1 MNRTLREDSEPVTP
15 DTDTTPRPLTPEQ
28 ISGHARPSFPQIA
41 PDGDRILYTVRQI
54 SKSGEH
60 QESAIWIVSVDDGEA
75 TQYSSGLAFDDEPRW
90 SPDGARVAFISDRAE
105 RGKATVYVMPAG
117 GGEAV
122 RAFDQDGDMDTLMWS
137 PDGTRLS
144 VLMTEPE
151 TDEEKKR
158 NEERDDAS
166 VWDTDYKFQRLWVI
180 DPATR
185 KGRCV
190 SPPGRQVL
198 TYAWSADS
206 LQIAICTTPTPR
218 IDDIFK
224 QTQLAVVTRDGG
236 EPRTVCEPYSVAAD
250 PVWSADGNHIAW
262 IGPAGRVANGDC
274 VYSVSAE
281 GGDPVCLT
289 PDFPGTVETLV
300 PIGDREKL
308 LVQASAGMHTS
319 LHSLTWDGHL
329 QSLNLPGDSGSIPM
343 PVTVSRDGANVAGI
357 WESGRSAPDVWV
369 WDTRIEGDVSRRT
382 HLNEELEQA
391 AIGDAEVV
399 RWSNGDVD
407 EIEGMLF
414 KPYGYDPQ
422 IRYPLVVQIHGGPTS
437 RWADEFT
444 ATWHDWAHALAGR
457 GFAVLLPNPRGSTGR
472 GPEFSNAIYNDV
484 GGGEYRDMITGVEA
498 MIERG
503 IADPDRL
510 GVGGWSWGGY
520 MTAWTISQ
528 TTRFKAA
535 IVGAGLPNM
544 VSDNGIG
551 DIPTANLS
559 YFEKSVYQ
567 DPEPY
572 WERSAIRYLRNVNTP
587 TLILHGEADQRVAM
601 PQGLEL
607 YTGLRSLGVETRFV
621 TYPREPHGIQ
631 ETNHQK
637 DLIERVIDWYTK
649 HLKD

>member
-15 DTDTTPRPLTPEQ
+15 DTEATPRPLTPEQ
-28 ISGHARPSFPQIA
+28 ITGHSRPSFPQIA

-60 QESAIWIVSVDDGEA
+60 QESAIWTVPVDGGEA

-105 RGKATVYVMPAG
+105 RGKATVYVMPAS

-122 RAFDQDGDMDTLMWS
+122 RVFDQEGDMDTLMWS

-158 NEERDDAS
+158 NEERDDAN
-166 VWDTDYKFQRLWVI
+166 VWDTDYRFQRLWVI
-180 DPATR
+180 DPATS

-190 SPPGRQVL
+190 SPPGRQVM

-206 LQIAICTTPTPR
+206 LQIALCSTPTPR

-224 QTQLAVVTRDGG
+224 HTQLAVVTRDGG
-236 EPRTVCEPYSVAAD
+236 EPRTVCEPYGVAAD
-250 PVWSADGNHIAW
+250 PVWSADGNRIAW
-262 IGPAGRVANGDC
+262 IGPAGRVANGDY
-274 VYSVSAE
+274 VYSVSIE

-289 PDFPGTVETLV
+289 PDFPGTVESLV
-300 PIGDREKL
+300 SIGGGEKL

-319 LHSLTWDGHL
+319 LHSLTWNGEL

-343 PVTVSRDGANVAGI
+343 PVTVSRNGATVAGI
-357 WESGRSAPDVWV
+357 WESGRNAPDVWV
-369 WDTRIEGDVSRRT
+369 WETGSEGNVSRRT

-391 AIGDAEVV
+391 AIGSAEVV
-399 RWSNGDVD
+399 RWSNGDGD

-414 KPYGYDPQ
+414 KPYGHDPQ

-457 GFAVLLPNPRGSTGR
+457 GIAVLLPNPRGSTGR

-484 GGGEYRDMITGVEA
+484 GGGEYRDMVTGVDA

-559 YFEKSVYQ
+559 YFEKSVYE

-572 WERSAIRYLRNVNTP
+572 WERSAIRYLQNVNTP